1 MGTRRVARRRGCD
14 TTMRV
19 RLAAAALTL
28 ATLASIVFPTDG
40 IRFEPAARANLFA
53 DARVDDAPLAR
64 THRPL
69 IGVLSQPPYW
79 EGAPAAPRG
88 YIAASY
94 VKWLETAGARAVPIW
109 YDEPNATLDAKLA
122 AVNGV
127 LLPGGDSDV
136 SRGTPLRATAE
147 RIVRAALDARDAGDY
162 FPVWGTCMGFQ
173 LLALVVADDPLDAPL
188 EPYDGANV
196 ASHLRVVERADRGRA
211 LGSLHEDVYA
221 AATGYVDGVPSG
233 GVPTETVYEN
243 HEFGVAPRAFEDFAR
258 LAETFG
264 PPVATDEDRRGRT
277 FAALVEGREG
287 LPLYGAQFHPEK
299 PAAEWDPALAIP
311 HSAEAVAV
319 GQGLANFF
327 VAEARK
333 SGRSPKP
340 DAQPG
345 FAEDDLVMA
354 NHATTFVGK
363 GGYVGTHFDEIYV
376 FGE

>member
-1 MGTRRVARRRGCD
+1 
-14 TTMRV
+14 MRV

-28 ATLASIVFPTDG
+28 ATLASIVFPADG
-40 IRFEPAARANLFA
+40 VRLEPAPRANLLA
-53 DARVDDAPLAR
+53 PARVDDAPLAR

-79 EGAPAAPRG
+79 DGAPAAPRG

-94 VKWLETAGARAVPIW
+94 VKWLESAGARAVPIFH
-109 YDEPNATLDAKLA
+109 DEHRATLDAKLA

-136 SRGTPLRATAE
+136 SRGTQLRATAE

-188 EPYDGANV
+188 EPFDGADL
-196 ASHLRVVERADRGRA
+196 ASHLRVVDRADRGRA

-221 AATGYVDGVPSG
+221 AATGAGGADGVPSN

-243 HEFGVAPRAFEDFAR
+243 HRFGVAPRAFEEFAR

-264 PPVATDEDRRGRT
+264 SPVATDEDREGRA
-277 FAALVEGREG
+277 FAALVEGRDG

-327 VAEARK
+327 VAEARR

>member
-1 MGTRRVARRRGCD
+1 
-14 TTMRV
+14 MRV

-28 ATLASIVFPTDG
+28 ATLASIVFSADG

-53 DARVDDAPLAR
+53 AARVDDAPLAR

-221 AATGYVDGVPSG
+221 AATGTSMGCRPVGCPPRRCTRITSSASRRERLRISRDWRRRSVRRSRRTRIAEGERSRRSWRDARVCRCTARSSTRRNPRRSGTRRSRFRTRRKPSPSDR
-233 GVPTETVYEN
+233 VWPT
-243 HEFGVAPRAFEDFAR
+243 FSSP
-258 LAETFG
+258 
-264 PPVATDEDRRGRT
+264 RRGDRVDRQSRT
-277 FAALVEGREG
+277 PSRGSRRTI
-287 LPLYGAQFHPEK
+287 
-299 PAAEWDPALAIP
+299 W
-311 HSAEAVAV
+311 
-319 GQGLANFF
+319 
-327 VAEARK
+327 
-333 SGRSPKP
+333 
-340 DAQPG
+340 
-345 FAEDDLVMA
+345 
-354 NHATTFVGK
+354 
-363 GGYVGTHFDEIYV
+363 
-376 FGE
+376 

>member
-1 MGTRRVARRRGCD
+1 M
-14 TTMRV
+14 
-19 RLAAAALTL
+19 
-28 ATLASIVFPTDG
+28 
-40 IRFEPAARANLFA
+40 
-53 DARVDDAPLAR
+53 
-64 THRPL
+64 
-69 IGVLSQPPYW
+69 
-79 EGAPAAPRG
+79 
-88 YIAASY
+88 
-94 VKWLETAGARAVPIW
+94 PIW

-221 AATGYVDGVPSG
+221 AATGYVDGMPSG

-243 HEFGVAPRAFEDFAR
+243 HEFGVAPRAFEDSRDWRRRSVRPSRRTRIAEGERSRRSWRDAR
-258 LAETFG
+258 VCRCTARSST
-264 PPVATDEDRRGRT
+264 RRNPRRSGTRRSR
-277 FAALVEGREG
+277 F
-287 LPLYGAQFHPEK
+287 
-299 PAAEWDPALAIP
+299 P

-327 VAEARK
+327 VAEARR